1 VVIKSRTS
9 KKNVKFND
17 QKKKYNDL
25 QNNAQKLQ
33 TEQHEPYKKMKGK
46 IKVMK

>member
-1 VVIKSRTS
+1 MTKR
-9 KKNVKFND
+9 KNTMIYKTIHK
-17 QKKKYNDL
+17 Q
-25 QNNAQKLQ
+25 LQ